1 MVGLGCCAWEC
12 PVTSHGM
19 TARMFWKSVLLV
31 PVIPVILGVLA
42 GYVPLHAGVGG
53 PAPKLTVRTERTL
66 APGVT
71 YREYRTNGRRP
82 SNVHVVAVNRT
93 VAGNAIR
100 VVKALNHA
108 LSREPL
114 VPMSDRYE
122 VVNGD
127 AVMAMVNANF
137 WAAVRNNPIGPC
149 VVDGEVIEMTP
160 HKQWSSAFFDA
171 RNRLFIDTFRL
182 QGTVT
187 IGSVHLP
194 ITSTNRRSDSTG
206 VVVYNQ
212 YGGKTVPFITPEQLE
227 WLWQQS
233 ASERSGVD
241 RSMGDDSTEQA
252 VTEADLRAEMARAHL
267 EQNREHPMV
276 KIQVRYLRF
285 PSVNRTTPCRVL
297 AVDTGIVSTPLRGS
311 VISLPRSALAGPL
324 PRLGDTVLLEF
335 KTNLHEGMHFMNAVS
350 GTPRLV
356 RNGVAGHEAAIE
368 GVTGKRFI
376 RQHLARTALG
386 SDETGDVLF
395 LVAVEPSRKDRS
407 AYGAT
412 LADLASI
419 MEALGAH
426 QAMNLDGGGS
436 TGMVIENRHAF
447 FDEPVATRPVSVGL
461 AVVRLQHV
469 LRAYQYSK

>member
-1 MVGLGCCAWEC
+1 MPSTGWSLCEW

-19 TARMFWKSVLLV
+19 LTRALWMIVAV
-31 PVIPVILGVLA
+31 VLA
-42 GYVPLHAGVGG
+42 GSVELYASTPT
-53 PAPKLTVRTERTL
+53 PTPTPKLTIKTERTL
-66 APGVT
+66 APGIT

-82 SNVHVVAVNRT
+82 SLVHVVAVNRT

-100 VVKALNHA
+100 VVKAMNHA

-114 VPMSDRYE
+114 VPMADRYE
-122 VVNGD
+122 VTNGD

-149 VVDGEVIEMTP
+149 VVDGEVVEMTP

-171 RNRLFIDTFRL
+171 RNRLLIDTFRL
-182 QGTVT
+182 QGSVT
-187 IGSVHLP
+187 IGTARLP
-194 ITSTNRRSDSTG
+194 IASTNRRSDSTG

-233 ASERSGVD
+233 ASER
-241 RSMGDDSTEQA
+241 RTMGDDSTEQD

-297 AVDTGIVSTPLRGS
+297 AVDTGIVSTPLRGA
-311 VISLPRSALAGPL
+311 VISLPRSALAGLVPEA
-324 PRLGDTVLLEF
+324 GDTVFLEF
-335 KTNLHEGMHFMNAVS
+335 KTNIHDHLHFMNAVS

-356 RNGVAGHEAAIE
+356 RNGVSGHEAARE

-386 SDETGDVLF
+386 CDETGETIY

-412 LADLASI
+412 LADLSAI

-426 QAMNLDGGGS
+426 DAMNLDGGGS
-436 TGMVIENRHAF
+436 TGMVVENRHAF
-447 FDEPVATRPVSVGL
+447 FDEAVATRPVSVGL
-461 AVVRLQHV
+461 AVVRLHHV
-469 LRAYQYSK
+469 LRAHQYSK